1 MKRSLYFLVLVAFL
15 SSCSTTKKTATI
27 SESVPAPVVPAPVA
41 PAPVPPADITFTQ
54 FENFKSFA
62 SLQMPMGGKGFGN
75 EINYNIKTDAGENV
89 PSSRYKGG
97 HLIINS
103 DFSSM
108 YGITI
113 DGDNSDINT
122 ALIAFQKSS
131 FLRSWLKKEEIIE
144 QYSDVVIAGKTCK
157 RFLVTYGIHR
167 EDYSAEFY
175 KFGYII
181 PHHNTTAFLFMDS
194 GGISKPNSFEKDIE
208 VLDSVFTYMIE
219 TVEFRE
225 NN

>member
-1 MKRSLYFLVLVAFL
+1 MVVAFL
-15 SSCSTTKKTATI
+15 SACSTSKKVETVSTP
-27 SESVPAPVVPAPVA
+27 VPVPV
-41 PAPVPPADITFTQ
+41 PVPPADITFTP

-62 SLQMPMGGKGFGN
+62 SLQIPMKGKGFGN

-97 HLIINS
+97 HLIFNS

-108 YGITI
+108 ITI
-113 DGDNSDINT
+113 EGDKSDINI
-122 ALIAFQKSS
+122 ALEAFKKST
-131 FLRSWLKKEEIIE
+131 FLRRWLKKEEIVE
-144 QYSDVVIAGKTCK
+144 EYSDVVIAGKTCK
-157 RFLVTYGIHR
+157 KFLVTYGIHR

-175 KFGYII
+175 RFGYII
-181 PHHNTTAFLFMDS
+181 PHHNTSAFFFMDT
-194 GGISKPNSFEKDIE
+194 GGISSPDSFEKDIE

-225 NN
+225 YTK

>member
-1 MKRSLYFLVLVAFL
+1 MKQIIYFLMIVAFI
-15 SSCSTTKKTATI
+15 SSCSTSKKVETVST
-27 SESVPAPVVPAPVA
+27 PAPTPTPAPA
-41 PAPVPPADITFTQ
+41 PAPVPPADITFIP

-62 SLQMPMGGKGFGN
+62 SLQMPMKGKGFGN
-75 EINYNIKTDAGENV
+75 EINYNKKTDAGENV

-97 HLIINS
+97 HLILNS
-103 DFSSM
+103 DFSNM
-108 YGITI
+108 IKI
-113 DGDNSDINT
+113 EGDSGDVNIV
-122 ALIAFQKSS
+122 LEAFQKSI
-131 FLRSWLKKEEIIE
+131 FLRSWLKKENINE

-181 PHHNTTAFLFMDS
+181 PHHNTTAFFFMDS
-194 GGISKPNSFEKDIE
+194 GGISSPDSFEKDIE

-225 NN
+225 NQ